1 MIKKR
6 NIIIIIFIISTIIL
20 VLLFLKLFPRF
31 VLKSEAIAPFET
43 NSKVDIGDEIPIKKG
58 EVLIANS
65 NNKKLYLDTDLL
77 TIRIVDDKTGKEWT
91 SKVDVASNTKEQSII
106 NISYYGKDDKT
117 VEWDAYSFV
126 VEKGNYAINKIENGA
141 RITLNF
147 QTDNKKPEQLVPMY
161 MKKELYEERFL
172 KPLESL
178 KENGNINSKQ
188 YSSFK
193 DIIS

>member
-6 NIIIIIFIISTIIL
+6 NIIIIIFIISIIIL
-20 VLLFLKLFPRF
+20 FLLFLKLFPRF

-43 NSKVDIGDEIPIKKG
+43 NSKVEIGDEIPIKKG

-126 VEKGNYAINKIENGA
+126 VEKGNYSINKIENGA
-141 RITLNF
+141 RVTLNF
-147 QTDNKKPEQLVPMY
+147 QTDNKKP
-161 MKKELYEERFL
+161 
-172 KPLESL
+172 
-178 KENGNINSKQ
+178 
-188 YSSFK
+188 
-193 DIIS
+193 